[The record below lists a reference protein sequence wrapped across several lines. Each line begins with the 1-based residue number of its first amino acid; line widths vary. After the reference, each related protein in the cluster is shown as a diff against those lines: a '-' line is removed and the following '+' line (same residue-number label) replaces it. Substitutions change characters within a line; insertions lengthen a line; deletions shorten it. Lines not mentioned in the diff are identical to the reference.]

1 MKMGGLKAGWYDSG
15 TPRRRGVPEEW
26 MADLAG
32 QVAVVTG
39 ASRGIG
45 KGTALELG
53 AAGATVY
60 VTGRTVDAKDSKIG
74 GTTVGSTADE
84 VTRLGGLGIPVRCD
98 HSDDDQIEAL
108 FERVR
113 RDQGRLD
120 ILVNNVFSTSDEPQL
135 QGKFWELPV
144 SVWDEMFHVGCR
156 SHYVSS
162 RAAVP
167 MMIEQE
173 KGLIINISSFAGAA
187 YVFNLAYSVGK
198 AAVDRLAKDM
208 AVELRPHN
216 VTCVSFWPGI
226 VRTEYLEH
234 HSKRGSV
241 PFSLDNGETPRFTG
255 RAAVALATDP
265 KRFEKTG
272 QVLIMSE
279 LGLEYGFKDIDGRQ
293 PGSLG
298 EQMGVA

>member
-1 MKMGGLKAGWYDSG
+1 MKMSTLKASWYDNA
-15 TPRRRGVPEEW
+15 TPRKNGATENS
-26 MADLAG
+26 MADLTG

-53 AAGATVY
+53 AAGSTVY
-60 VTGRTVDAKDSKIG
+60 VTGRTVDEENAKIP
-74 GTTVGSTADE
+74 GTTVGATADE
-84 VTRLGGLGIPVRCD
+84 VTSLGGVGIPVRCD

-113 RDQGRLD
+113 REQGRLD
-120 ILVNNVFSTSDEPQL
+120 ILVNNVFSVPDEPQL
-135 QGKFWELPV
+135 EGKFWELPV
-144 SVWDEMFHVGCR
+144 SIWDQMFHVGCR

-162 RAAVP
+162 RAAAP
-167 MMIEQE
+167 MMIEQQG
-173 KGLIINISSFAGAA
+173 GLIINISSFAGAT

-208 AVELRPHN
+208 AVELRPYH
-216 VTCVSFWPGI
+216 VTCVSFWPGV
-226 VRTEYLEH
+226 VRTEYLEY
-234 HSKRGSV
+234 HSKRGRV
-241 PFSLDNGETPRFTG
+241 PFPLDKGETPRFTG

-265 KRFEKTG
+265 KRFDKTG
-272 QVLIMSE
+272 QVLIVSE

-298 EQMGVA
+298 EQMGMT